1 MICSPKVSS
10 ARQLATMNKHG
21 VDVFFTKTQRLPGL
35 LNPSPEEQR
44 ATGVAAG
51 LLPTVADAS
60 VHAVDRMA
68 SIQILKCDGD
78 SDNRPQFGRVSAGEV
93 RCSDCDARPGSTA
106 FSVPLL
112 LRGGEGSTSFCRFH
126 CICRFRCRCT
136 RSGPGPGPPRKIKCV
151 SRKENSV
158 LQSIG
163 RTKHRVLELDG
174 DREPRRRCAMVPHAW
189 YPPDPSHHPAAAR

>member
-1 MICSPKVSS
+1 MLTSSAFFFGGGGVMICSPKVSS

-112 LRGGEGSTSFCRFH
+112 LRGGGGFNFLLSVPLHLPVSLPVHPVRTGAWAPAQNQMCVEEGELCTS
-126 CICRFRCRCT
+126 
-136 RSGPGPGPPRKIKCV
+136 KY
-151 SRKENSV
+151 
-158 LQSIG
+158 
-163 RTKHRVLELDG
+163 
-174 DREPRRRCAMVPHAW
+174 W
-189 YPPDPSHHPAAAR
+189 